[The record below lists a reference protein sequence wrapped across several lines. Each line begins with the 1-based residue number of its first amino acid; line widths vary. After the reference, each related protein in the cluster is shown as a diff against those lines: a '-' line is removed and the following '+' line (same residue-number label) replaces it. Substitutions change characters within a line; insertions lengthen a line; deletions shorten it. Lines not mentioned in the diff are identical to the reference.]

1 MTARRLPPGS
11 RPLGAIKGDPTS
23 SRTRAGFTVVEML
36 VAVGSSLTIL
46 AAVGGFARAESR
58 MLDGERRRLRA
69 AEADRRVLD
78 MIAREIKG
86 AGFAPVRGGFDG
98 AADGLAV
105 GGRDRIELRS
115 DLHGATSADPPD
127 GVLDVDSDERIG
139 FVLNAARGLVSES
152 IGRQVL
158 PLTLES
164 AVPPQ
169 GLWFRYFDACGGEIV
184 PAIGAELAADERS
197 RVRSV
202 TIGLIIRESRAGAIV
217 GEVTSTLRNRQGL
230 RCE

>member
-1 MTARRLPPGS
+1 VTA
-11 RPLGAIKGDPTS
+11 
-23 SRTRAGFTVVEML
+23 RAGFTVVEML

-58 MLDGERRRLRA
+58 MLDGERRRLRV
-69 AEADRRVLD
+69 AEADRRVL
-78 MIAREIKG
+78 EG
-86 AGFAPVRGGFDG
+86 AGFAPMRGGFDG

-105 GGRDRIELRS
+105 GGRNRIELRS

-139 FVLNAARGLVSES
+139 FVSNAARGLISES

-164 AVPPQ
+164 AVPPA

-202 TIGLIIRESRAGAIV
+202 TIGLIIRESGAGAIV

>member
-1 MTARRLPPGS
+1 
-11 RPLGAIKGDPTS
+11 
-23 SRTRAGFTVVEML
+23 
-36 VAVGSSLTIL
+36 
-46 AAVGGFARAESR
+46 
-58 MLDGERRRLRA
+58 
-69 AEADRRVLD
+69 
-78 MIAREIKG
+78 MIVSYA
-86 AGFAPVRGGFDG
+86 
-98 AADGLAV
+98 
-105 GGRDRIELRS
+105 S
-115 DLHGATSADPPD
+115 
-127 GVLDVDSDERIG
+127 
-139 FVLNAARGLVSES
+139 VLNAARGLISES

-164 AVPPQ
+164 AVPPE

-202 TIGLIIRESRAGAIV
+202 TIGLIIRDSGAGAIV

>member
-1 MTARRLPPGS
+1 VSG
-11 RPLGAIKGDPTS
+11 
-23 SRTRAGFTVVEML
+23 RAGFTLLEML
-36 VAVGSSLTIL
+36 VAVGSALFIL

-58 MLDGERRRLRA
+58 MIDRECRRLRVT
-69 AEADRRVLD
+69 EANRRVLD
-78 MIAREIKG
+78 MITRELKG
-86 AGFAPVRGGFDG
+86 AGFAPVSGGFDG

-105 GGRDRIELRS
+105 AERTRIEVRS
-115 DLHGATSADPPD
+115 DLHGTTAGDPPD
-127 GVLDVDSDERIG
+127 GVLDVDSDERVG

-164 AVPPQ
+164 AVPAD
-169 GLWFRYFDACGGEIV
+169 GLWFRYFDACGEEIV
-184 PAIGAELAADERS
+184 PATGTELAAAERA

-202 TIGLIIRESRAGAIV
+202 TVHLTTRAAGGDAV
-217 GEVTSTLRNRQGL
+217 GGEVTSTLRNRQGL